1 MVPKIWSIN
10 FYEYGPMSIE
20 KVLFR
25 YDGIDI
31 TFVCLNSKCK
41 RYICHCTD
49 AISETSWLVT
59 EVTNLELVD
68 LITNSVHIN
77 DLFKRKKDVI
87 LAEKESGEM
96 KYTVFHEGNI
106 PNNELPDDNYTISYS
121 DEAYMQLL
129 ESQNIVLF
137 PTKSGAT
144 GRSTRITKF
153 RRINVADRANNNKA
167 RG

>member
-1 MVPKIWSIN
+1 
-10 FYEYGPMSIE
+10 
-20 KVLFR
+20 
-25 YDGIDI
+25 
-31 TFVCLNSKCK
+31 
-41 RYICHCTD
+41 
-49 AISETSWLVT
+49 
-59 EVTNLELVD
+59 
-68 LITNSVHIN
+68 
-77 DLFKRKKDVI
+77 
-87 LAEKESGEM
+87 M

-153 RRINVADRANNNKA
+153 RRINVADRANNDKA